1 MNSAKP
7 LADTDK
13 KKKHKLEA
21 AVYSLNL
28 GFRKSISRAINS
40 PCSSETKSSHCSD
53 AIVITALQRNKRR
66 NTSFIELDG
75 DESKCCV
82 KVDTYEI

>member
-1 MNSAKP
+1 MNNAKP

-13 KKKHKLEA
+13 KKNTSSKRS
-21 AVYSLNL
+21 VTLNL